1 MHLCVIISS
10 YFLATPVIHF
20 WQVVDANAKSG
31 EQAEHKNHL
40 NNEYS
45 GKPNQFPKEGDVQ
58 KKSVRSRRRTED

>member
-45 GKPNQFPKEGDVQ
+45 GKPNQFPKEVV
-58 KKSVRSRRRTED
+58 SHVMHPINFYE